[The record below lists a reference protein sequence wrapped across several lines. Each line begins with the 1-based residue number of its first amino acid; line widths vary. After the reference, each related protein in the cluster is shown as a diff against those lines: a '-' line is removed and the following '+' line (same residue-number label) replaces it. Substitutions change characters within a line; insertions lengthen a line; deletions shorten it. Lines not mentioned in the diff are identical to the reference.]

1 MSIPQESARKTLDKT
16 VGWYTAEIHDISE
29 QARSL
34 LENYSKIPPDQVITH
49 VLTIVSI
56 EP

>member
-1 MSIPQESARKTLDKT
+1 MSVPPKSASKTPDKT

-34 LENYSKIPPDQVITH
+34 LVNYSKISPDQVIAH
-49 VLTIVSI
+49 ILTIVSL